1 MMFNTLKMNKYNK
14 EPRILYFFFSVL
26 FIFLWGEAIINQK
39 RKYTV
44 EFSFFMPS
52 FKNKQKKI
60 YKKSKRL
67 GSLRRK
73 GIREYAGGYVHSDS
87 DQEQPLEQQNT
98 NEEG

>member
-1 MMFNTLKMNKYNK
+1 
-14 EPRILYFFFSVL
+14 
-26 FIFLWGEAIINQK
+26 
-39 RKYTV
+39 
-44 EFSFFMPS
+44 MPS

-73 GIREYAGGYVHSDS
+73 GIREYTGGYVHSDS
-87 DQEQPLEQQNT
+87 DQEQSLEQHNT